1 MSKIIFAFDERE
13 HATVLA
19 ALRHWQK
26 DHPHYVNELE
36 REIAGDDPL
45 SADEIDGLCEDFNM
59 TSPVRLAVTMEGG
72 IIQEI
77 LTEDS
82 CLFGVEVVI
91 IDYDTEGADADQ
103 LTMIPQSDGKETKAW
118 ARLETIGECLVPD
131 LITKTRLRIEAHE

>member
-1 MSKIIFAFDERE
+1 
-13 HATVLA
+13 
-19 ALRHWQK
+19 
-26 DHPHYVNELE
+26 
-36 REIAGDDPL
+36 
-45 SADEIDGLCEDFNM
+45 M